1 MESKNLVF
9 KNGHFYD
16 RATRKRVVLRNGAE
30 ICVVANAADFVNP
43 APVGNP
49 VQQPLGS
56 ERKLDFVLVES
67 NKFQKIYDAG
77 TLLYF
82 TIQRQVEGLKVMH
95 KFEVKLLEDLYFYF
109 KDNWKMKEY
118 RLFDCACVVI
128 QNVSATIDFFEE
140 VHAGSLNEVYKDTF
154 VHFFGNDGNPA
165 CNALDKFYDNAG
177 CKEEDVIGRKRKE
190 FEIK

>member
-30 ICVVANAADFVNP
+30 ICVVANAGDFVMP

-49 VQQPLGS
+49 VQLPLVS
-56 ERKLDFVLVES
+56 KRKLDFVLVES
-67 NKFQKIYDAG
+67 DKYQKIYEAG
-77 TLLYF
+77 SLLYF
-82 TIQRQVEGLKVMH
+82 TIQRQVNGLKILH

-109 KDNWKMKEY
+109 KDNWKIKEY

-128 QNVSATIDFFEE
+128 QNVSDTIDFFEE

-165 CNALDKFYDNAG
+165 CNALDKFYDKEE
-177 CKEEDVIGRKRKE
+177 CKDEDVIGRKRKE
-190 FEIK
+190 FEII